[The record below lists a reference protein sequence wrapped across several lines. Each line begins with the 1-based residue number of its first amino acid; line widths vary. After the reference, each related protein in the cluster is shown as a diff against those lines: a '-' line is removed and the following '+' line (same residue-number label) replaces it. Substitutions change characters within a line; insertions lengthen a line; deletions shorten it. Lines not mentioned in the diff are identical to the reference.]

1 MKDTLEENNVSSVAA
16 QPRRYRPSW
25 IDRFTDWVERMPG
38 PSWIYYLGIGL
49 ALVLVQAIS
58 PMIEGFFPKGKVI
71 PAQIFLA
78 GAIAFLLALFHY
90 LEKWAGAAL
99 VSLRPALKVSE
110 EEIQELHYQLT
121 TLPAGRTLLASL
133 ATLTIVFIA
142 EWIGGPYRPVEI
154 VATSISADLT
164 RFIYLVC
171 WWIFGAYMYHTVHQ
185 LKLINK
191 IYTGY
196 TRVNIFRM
204 KPFYAFSNL
213 SAFTAGSL
221 AALPYG
227 FLIVNPGEWKTE
239 FVSVVIILGITI
251 LAVVTFIWPQLG
263 MHRIQESEQER
274 MVDQAY
280 MRLEA
285 TISELHRQLDEKDY
299 EGMESLNFAIN
310 SLEIELNTL
319 KGVRTWPWEPE
330 TLQILITALAL
341 PLGLWFIQFIME
353 RVFGS

>member
-1 MKDTLEENNVSSVAA
+1 MKDTSEENLVSSVSA
-16 QPRRYRPSW
+16 QPPRYRPSW

-49 ALVLVQAIS
+49 ALVLVLALI
-58 PMIEGFFPKGKVI
+58 PMIEGFFPKGNII

-90 LEKWAGAAL
+90 LDKWAGAAL

-110 EEIQELHYQLT
+110 EEIQELNYQLT
-121 TLPAGRTLLASL
+121 TLPAGGTLLASL

-142 EWIGGPYRPVEI
+142 EWIGGPYHPVGI
-154 VATSISADLT
+154 VASSTSADLT

-171 WWIFGAYMYHTVHQ
+171 WWIFGAYMYHTVHH

-221 AALPYG
+221 AALTYG

-239 FVSVVIILGITI
+239 FVSVVMILGITI
-251 LAVVTFIWPQLG
+251 LAVLTFIWPQLG

-280 MRLEA
+280 MRLET

-310 SLEIELNTL
+310 SLEIELKTL
-319 KGVRTWPWEPE
+319 KGIRTWPWEPE